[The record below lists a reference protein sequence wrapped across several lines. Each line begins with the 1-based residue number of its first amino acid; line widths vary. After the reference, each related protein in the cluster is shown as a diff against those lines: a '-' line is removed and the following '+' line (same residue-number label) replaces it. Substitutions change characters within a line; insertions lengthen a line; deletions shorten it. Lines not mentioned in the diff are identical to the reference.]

1 MFPPEEDVDEDSVN
15 NSRGLESSRGNL
27 AEKRAEIAGR
37 TRTDHAT
44 LAFLKRTTLRP
55 LVEKIPPQLFFPAC
69 TAVTLVNARLDTG
82 GKKIKDC
89 SHSTARIDHT
99 PISILDR
106 RKGGCKCSV
115 LNVLREGDCG
125 FVRIRRRQG
134 NILEVSTG
142 RELKREKRVSA
153 ISNGRRGFFEATK
166 IGGKKNI
173 CIAYG
178 EKREKGRGIGRRL
191 DRGSRRSSRKGA
203 RKRGEKGW
211 LTVSRR

>member
-115 LNVLREGDCG
+115 LNILREGDCG
-125 FVRIRRRQG
+125 FDAA
-134 NILEVSTG
+134 
-142 RELKREKRVSA
+142 RE
-153 ISNGRRGFFEATK
+153 I
-166 IGGKKNI
+166 
-173 CIAYG
+173 
-178 EKREKGRGIGRRL
+178 
-191 DRGSRRSSRKGA
+191 SSRCP
-203 RKRGEKGW
+203 R
-211 LTVSRR
+211 VVN

>member
-1 MFPPEEDVDEDSVN
+1 MDKDSVN

-106 RKGGCKCSV
+106 RKGGRKCSV
-115 LNVLREGDCG
+115 LNVLREEDCG

-166 IGGKKNI
+166 IGGKKKI

-178 EKREKGRGIGRRL
+178 EKREKGRGIGGAWIVV
-191 DRGSRRSSRKGA
+191 RGGPLERGREKEGKKG
-203 RKRGEKGW
+203 G
-211 LTVSRR
+211 

>member
-1 MFPPEEDVDEDSVN
+1 MDEDSVN

-153 ISNGRRGFFEATK
+153 IGEDFSRRQKLVEKKIYVSRMERRGRRGEGLAGAWIVVRGGPLERGREK
-166 IGGKKNI
+166 EGKK
-173 CIAYG
+173 G
-178 EKREKGRGIGRRL
+178 G
-191 DRGSRRSSRKGA
+191 
-203 RKRGEKGW
+203 
-211 LTVSRR
+211 